1 MAYRR
6 GDGECASRRTSGHGA
21 GADARSSGGAVGAR
35 PLRRHHRDYRG
46 ALASGGTMNLQKLMK
61 QAQEMQNRLQGE
73 LETLEVEAAVGGGM
87 VAVTMNGH
95 KQLIKVKIDREVLD
109 PDDPEMLQDL
119 VVAAVNE

>member
-1 MAYRR
+1 
-6 GDGECASRRTSGHGA
+6 
-21 GADARSSGGAVGAR
+21 
-35 PLRRHHRDYRG
+35 
-46 ALASGGTMNLQKLMK
+46 MNLQKLMK

-95 KQLIKVKIDREVLD
+95 KQLLKVKIERDVLD

-119 VVAAVNE
+119 VLAAVNDGLRKSQEMAQQKMASLTGGLKIPGLM